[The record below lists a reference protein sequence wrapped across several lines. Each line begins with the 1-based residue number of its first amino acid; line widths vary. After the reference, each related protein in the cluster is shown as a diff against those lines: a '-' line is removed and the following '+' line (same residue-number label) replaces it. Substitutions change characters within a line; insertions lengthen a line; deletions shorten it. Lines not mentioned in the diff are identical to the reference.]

1 MRNVYG
7 SPGPDRP
14 ADGPSAWP
22 ASGGWGNAG
31 WGYPPPRRARR
42 GCGGCLI
49 FPMVLISL
57 VIVFGLLVTRDLTG
71 RGHSGGGSGH
81 SVPRG
86 IATKVDPGLVDVVST
101 LGFQHAEAAGTG
113 LVLTPSGVVLTN
125 NHVIDGAT
133 SIEVTDVGNGRTYQA
148 RVVGYD
154 IGADIAIL
162 QMRGASG
169 LSTVR
174 LGSSAS
180 VRIGDKVTA
189 IGNAGGKGGLPSV
202 ASGSV
207 TSLNVKI
214 RATNAAENTSEQLTG
229 LIGTSAALQP
239 GDSGG
244 PLVNAAGQV
253 IGLDTAATSAYQ
265 FQQAAAQG
273 FAIPINLALHVAR
286 QIGADRSSL
295 AVHIGPTGFLG
306 VQLAW
311 VNGASGAEATVNAV
325 LPGTPA
331 DKAGITAGDV
341 IVSVDGRAASSPAG
355 IQEVL
360 GQLHPGSHV
369 TVRWSDRLGVTHS
382 AVLVLAA
389 GPAA

>member
-1 MRNVYG
+1 MSNIDG
-7 SPGPDRP
+7 SPGLQGSPPRL
-14 ADGPSAWP
+14 P
-22 ASGGWGNAG
+22 ASSGWGSAG

-49 FPMVLISL
+49 VPMVLISL

-71 RGHSGGGSGH
+71 SGGSAGGSAGPG
-81 SVPRG
+81 VPRG
-86 IATKVDPGLVDVVST
+86 IARKVDPGLVDVVST
-101 LGFQHAEAAGTG
+101 LGYQHAEAAGTG

-133 SIEVTDVGNGRTYQA
+133 SIEITDIGNGRTYPA
-148 RVVGYD
+148 KVVGYD
-154 IGADIAIL
+154 IGADIAVL

-202 ASGSV
+202 ASGTV
-207 TSLNVKI
+207 TGLNQKV

-253 IGLDTAATSAYQ
+253 IGLDTAATSVYQ
-265 FQQAAAQG
+265 FQQAAAEG
-273 FAIPINLALHVAR
+273 FAIPVDPALNVAR
-286 QIGADRSSL
+286 QIAAGRSSA

-311 VNGASGAEATVNAV
+311 RNGASGPEAVVVAV

-341 IVSVDGRAASSPAG
+341 IVSVDGRGASSPAG

-360 GQLHPGSHV
+360 GLHHPGSRV
-369 TVRWSDRLGVTHS
+369 TVRWNDRLGLTHA
-382 AVLVLAA
+382 AVLMLAA
-389 GPAA
+389 GPAD